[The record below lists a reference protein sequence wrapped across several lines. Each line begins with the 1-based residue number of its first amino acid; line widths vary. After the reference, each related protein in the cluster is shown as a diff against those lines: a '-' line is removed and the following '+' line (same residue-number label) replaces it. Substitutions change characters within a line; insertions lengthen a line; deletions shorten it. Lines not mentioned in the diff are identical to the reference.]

1 MTETFLS
8 DNVQN
13 LAGTCTVPPQKQPWK
28 RVLPELFVLS
38 RLKVMAL
45 SALPAVFCDFVLG
58 GGVLF
63 WVSLVFPAIML
74 ESCIRCSR
82 TAPKRE
88 IERYHEGRK
97 NVLLSAEE
105 LQALNLCARFTYRDK
120 GWYHTYENYPFW
132 DRKAGYDD
140 PAFSETRP
148 YQHQNFDYSEHLMH
162 ALKRDWGISS
172 KQAALSMIHDLRD
185 GRLHRTAAV
194 TLFNQEGFDIV
205 YDLLADMSG
214 APHNSFHPVFFP
226 EEEAA
231 DSGEMLGQ
239 SMAAALDQFGL
250 DEATFFKAIADK
262 CAELDDPETLKPHGD
277 ARDQMFQIVRHIGR
291 LAVRNDVRN
300 MFLFDKETIDRVL
313 YPQGELDLLSLGW
326 GFDLSRGMFLLRRAY
341 AAGFLTREELQH
353 ELPAYRKIASAAFP
367 DWNAY
372 FCSEAIGFLSWKVQK
387 SDTSEAYAAAAKA
400 AEECHMA
407 LRQQFPID
415 HQVPWPEADD
425 AAQDALKGIFDGGEV
440 NPFFMPQTLGA
451 KVTTVLSLDE
461 IVQPEGAL
469 LH

>member
-1 MTETFLS
+1 MTNTFLS

-13 LAGTCTVPPQKQPWK
+13 LAGTRMVPPPKQPWGK
-28 RVLPELFVLS
+28 VISEQFIQS
-38 RLKVMAL
+38 RLIVVGGSAVPAAL
-45 SALPAVFCDFVLG
+45 CLLLFGAG
-58 GGVLF
+58 ILF
-63 WVSLVFPAIML
+63 WVLLIFPAIMVN
-74 ESCIRCSR
+74 SSFSR
-82 TAPKRE
+82 SRYAAKRE
-88 IERYHEGRK
+88 IKRYHKGRD
-97 NVLLSAEE
+97 NALLSEDE
-105 LQALNLCARFTYRDK
+105 IQALNLCARFTYRDK
-120 GWYHTYENYPFW
+120 GWYNTYENYPFW

-185 GRLHRTAAV
+185 GRVHRTAVV

-205 YDLLADMSG
+205 YDLLAQLSG

-226 EEEAA
+226 EEEIA
-231 DSGEMLGQ
+231 DSEGILGQ

-300 MFLFDKETIDRVL
+300 MFLFDMDTIDRVL

-367 DWNAY
+367 DWKAY

-387 SDTSEAYAAAAKA
+387 EDTSDAYAAASKA
-400 AEECHMA
+400 AEECHGA

-415 HQVPWPEADD
+415 NQVSWPKADD
-425 AAQDALKGIFDGGEV
+425 AAQEELKRLFDGGEV

-451 KVTTVLSLDE
+451 KAMLPSLEE
-461 IVQPEGAL
+461 IHQPDGAM